1 MLDDGLSGDTSTF
14 VLPPE
19 LAAGRYLLC
28 TANSEP
34 NQCITDGADHHRGHV
49 RTTAPALAEY
59 SESAASRTERSRL
72 GSRVR

>member
-1 MLDDGLSGDTSTF
+1 MGYVTETLANAFGFDDGLSGDTSTF

-34 NQCITDGADHHRGHV
+34 NQCITVD
-49 RTTAPALAEY
+49 L
-59 SESAASRTERSRL
+59 L
-72 GSRVR
+72 GG